1 MMLAAE
7 SLYFSH
13 VRAQIAVIERRVAA
27 LSMEI
32 AAEPIGDGSRSRYF
46 PSQILPACDLCYI
59 HRNLRMRR

>member
-7 SLYFSH
+7 SVYFSH

-32 AAEPIGDGSRSRYF
+32 AAEPIGHGSRRRYF
-46 PSQILPACDLCYI
+46 PRQLLSAYDFCYI
-59 HRNLRMRR
+59 HRYLRMRR

>member
-32 AAEPIGDGSRSRYF
+32 AAEPIGHGSQELLF
-46 PSQILPACDLCYI
+46 SQSNIAC
-59 HRNLRMRR
+59 M